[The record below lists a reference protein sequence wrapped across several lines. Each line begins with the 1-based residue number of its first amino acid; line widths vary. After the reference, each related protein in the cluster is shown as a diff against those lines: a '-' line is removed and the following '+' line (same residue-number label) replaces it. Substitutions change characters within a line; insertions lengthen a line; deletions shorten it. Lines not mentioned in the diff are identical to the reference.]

1 MSGKYRN
8 QMTWCRYT
16 VFEEGT
22 VVQVF
27 FRKHQKV
34 FFGKACLFLLVF
46 SHWTAPARVTPSLYL
61 RAVPAL
67 APGMSESVV
76 WRSHH
81 HQHSVLIT
89 ELSEHPITVTRG
101 LVRIIT
107 RYTGDTLC
115 GFCSINQEIS
125 ASFAFLSYVSI
136 IPSVLAI
143 ISWTL
148 CLHKSYFDWSRSLI
162 SLPPLLSSKHGPG
175 DPDIGGSQLRDT
187 SLCRSQGGSPRSQ
200 DPDDSRVRP
209 QTSSPGPELGQVASI
224 TPPGSGSCIPLRFS
238 KTVLSRLLP
247 ALLPKVS
254 KNFIF
259 KVFPFAMQCLLFTLV
274 WPLSWRDTGLVTMT
288 QLTASWPRLAAS
300 RTIITCSGL
309 WPASSTR
316 ARPPNLSW
324 ASPRPRAAS
333 RCSWPRPGPTST
345 WARPQRPDRGRVW
358 SQRMGRVSLW
368 IIFRTNISDD
378 MMSEDDNPRKERTAF
393 TRHQIAELERE
404 FVDCNYLSRLR
415 RYEIAVALDL
425 TERQVAN

>member
-1 MSGKYRN
+1 
-8 QMTWCRYT
+8 MTWCRYT

-46 SHWTAPARVTPSLYL
+46 SHWTAPARVTPSLNL

-107 RYTGDTLC
+107 GYTGDMLC

-148 CLHKSYFDWSRSLI
+148 CLHKSYFD
-162 SLPPLLSSKHGPG
+162 
-175 DPDIGGSQLRDT
+175 
-187 SLCRSQGGSPRSQ
+187 
-200 DPDDSRVRP
+200 
-209 QTSSPGPELGQVASI
+209 
-224 TPPGSGSCIPLRFS
+224 
-238 KTVLSRLLP
+238 
-247 ALLPKVS
+247 
-254 KNFIF
+254 
-259 KVFPFAMQCLLFTLV
+259 
-274 WPLSWRDTGLVTMT
+274 
-288 QLTASWPRLAAS
+288 
-300 RTIITCSGL
+300 
-309 WPASSTR
+309 
-316 ARPPNLSW
+316 
-324 ASPRPRAAS
+324 
-333 RCSWPRPGPTST
+333 
-345 WARPQRPDRGRVW
+345 
-358 SQRMGRVSLW
+358 
-368 IIFRTNISDD
+368 
-378 MMSEDDNPRKERTAF
+378 
-393 TRHQIAELERE
+393 
-404 FVDCNYLSRLR
+404 
-415 RYEIAVALDL
+415 
-425 TERQVAN
+425 